1 MQSSHLTSNHD
12 STTSSAMMV
21 KKQSKLLIVEDEVL
35 FARAVIRRLQKAGYE
50 CEHVENI
57 QDARTIIKQFVPDI
71 VLLDMRLPDGN
82 GLDLIAELVI
92 KNAAVIVMTAHGEIS
107 DTVNAIKNGAA
118 DYLKK
123 PIDLDELLISV
134 QKAEKISIQSN
145 SLDYSRQRNAHEIEG
160 VELLGES
167 PAMQSLKAQIK
178 RIAQLVANDTVPP
191 TVMINGETGTG
202 KDVAAR
208 LLHLSCANSN
218 KPFVHID
225 CASLPEE

>member
-225 CASLPEE
+225 CASLPED